1 MTNTKHLRSA
11 SVLVI
16 LLGAFLYR
24 LNHSKLGRALEAIGT
39 DADMATTL
47 GINVKK
53 MTVFSLTISS
63 IYGAVSGAVYAFNM
77 RTIYPETFGFSL
89 LLSVMTMLFVGGRYT
104 QWGVFVSVPLLWGLP
119 QWVPASIN
127 SFTQII
133 YGVILVVILMA
144 RPEGIIT
151 RELPGKTKRLFARGG
166 EARVP
171 AGRS

>member
-1 MTNTKHLRSA
+1 MEHLLLY
-11 SVLVI
+11 SVILVI

-151 RELPGKTKRLFARGG
+151 RELPGKIKRLFARGG